1 MSSLLTEAVH
11 LTMADQALTLKV
23 LAPED
28 EPAFLKLHQEVFGS
42 SADPAWFHWKYK
54 LGHAVGMSLWSGQ
67 RMVAHCGGIPRSVWH
82 QGQLKQDLQI
92 GDVMVSPEW
101 RGALTRQNPFFHVSE
116 GLYQSFVGAGKAFF
130 MGFGFPNDRHL
141 RLAVKLG
148 IGWRIGEVHQLK
160 WLVDSNKTLPSLG
173 WFWRG
178 DLVNLSFSQ
187 NESSLQT
194 TVDGTQS
201 LKACV
206 DLAWQR
212 MQQDAA
218 SLKYSLGQ
226 RDWAQFEWRYLQRP
240 DKRYQFV
247 VLRRPWASTSG
258 ACHGIAVLS
267 APAEKG
273 APLLWL
279 DWIGPLNLM
288 TTAHR
293 MVMRVAQQ
301 QQASCVL
308 SWASAEVEKAL
319 QGTGIDAFET
329 CAVMGVPVAS
339 DLTADQAQNLHWW
352 AMAGDTDFL

>member
-1 MSSLLTEAVH
+1 MSRLLTEAVH

-42 SADPAWFHWKYK
+42 SADPVWFHWKYK
-54 LGHAVGMSLWSGQ
+54 LGQAVGMSLWSGE

-82 QGQLKQDLQI
+82 HGELKQDLQI
-92 GDVMVSPEW
+92 GDVMASPEW

-160 WLVDSNKTLPSLG
+160 WLVHSDKPAASLG
-173 WFWRG
+173 WFWRS
-178 DLVNLSFSQ
+178 DLVG
-187 NESSLQT
+187 SSASKKTLALQSS
-194 TVDGTQS
+194 VDR
-201 LKACV
+201 
-206 DLAWQR
+206 AWQR
-212 MQQDAA
+212 MQQDPA

-247 VLRRPWASTSG
+247 VLRRPWSSSSS

-279 DWIGPLNLM
+279 DWIGPLDLL

-293 MVMRVAQQ
+293 MVMQVAQQ

-319 QGTGIDAFET
+319 QSTGIDAFET

-339 DLTADQAQNLHWW
+339 DLTAEQAQNLHWW

>member
-1 MSSLLTEAVH
+1 MSRLLTEAVH

-23 LAPED
+23 LVPED

-42 SADPAWFHWKYK
+42 SADPVWFHWKYK
-54 LGHAVGMSLWSGQ
+54 LGHAVGMSLWSGE

-82 QGQLKQDLQI
+82 HGDLKQDLQI

-160 WLVDSNKTLPSLG
+160 WLVNSDKSAASLG

-178 DLVNLSFSQ
+178 DLVGSTGSN
-187 NESSLQT
+187 
-194 TVDGTQS
+194 VDNPQP

-206 DLAWQR
+206 DIAWQR
-212 MQQDAA
+212 MQQDPA

-247 VLRRPWASTSG
+247 VLRRPWSSSSS

-279 DWIGPLNLM
+279 DWIGPLDLM
-288 TTAHR
+288 TLAHR
-293 MVMRVAQQ
+293 MVMQVARQ

-308 SWASAEVEKAL
+308 SWASAEVEQAL
-319 QGTGIDAFET
+319 QSTGIDAFET

-339 DLTADQAQNLHWW
+339 DLTAEQAQNLHWW

>member
-1 MSSLLTEAVH
+1 
-11 LTMADQALTLKV
+11 
-23 LAPED
+23 
-28 EPAFLKLHQEVFGS
+28 VFGS
-42 SADPAWFHWKYK
+42 SADPVWFHWKYK
-54 LGHAVGMSLWSGQ
+54 LGHAVGMSLWSGE

-82 QGQLKQDLQI
+82 HGELKQDLQI

-160 WLVDSNKTLPSLG
+160 WLVHSDKPAISLG
-173 WFWRG
+173 WFWRS
-178 DLVNLSFSQ
+178 DLVG
-187 NESSLQT
+187 SSDSKKTLALQSS
-194 TVDGTQS
+194 VDR
-201 LKACV
+201 
-206 DLAWQR
+206 AWQR
-212 MQQDAA
+212 MQQDPA

-247 VLRRPWASTSG
+247 VLRRPWSSSSS

-279 DWIGPLNLM
+279 DWIGPLDLM

-293 MVMRVAQQ
+293 MVMQVAQQ

-319 QGTGIDAFET
+319 HSTGIDAFET

-339 DLTADQAQNLHWW
+339 DLTAEQAQNLHWW

>member
-1 MSSLLTEAVH
+1 MSRLLTEAVH

-42 SADPAWFHWKYK
+42 SADPVWFHWKYK
-54 LGHAVGMSLWSGQ
+54 LGHAVGMSLWSGE

-82 QGQLKQDLQI
+82 HGDLKQDLQI

-160 WLVDSNKTLPSLG
+160 WLVNSDKSAASLG

-178 DLVNLSFSQ
+178 DLMGSTGSN
-187 NESSLQT
+187 
-194 TVDGTQS
+194 VDNPQS

-206 DLAWQR
+206 DIAWQR
-212 MQQDAA
+212 MQQASA

-226 RDWAQFEWRYLQRP
+226 RDWVQFEWRYLKRP

-247 VLRRPWASTSG
+247 VLRRPWSSSSSD
-258 ACHGIAVLS
+258 CHGIAVLS

-279 DWIGPLNLM
+279 DWIGPLDLM
-288 TTAHR
+288 TLAHR
-293 MVMRVAQQ
+293 MVMQVARQ

-308 SWASAEVEKAL
+308 SWASAEVEQAL
-319 QGTGIDAFET
+319 QSTGIDAFET

-339 DLTADQAQNLHWW
+339 DLTAEQAQNLHWW